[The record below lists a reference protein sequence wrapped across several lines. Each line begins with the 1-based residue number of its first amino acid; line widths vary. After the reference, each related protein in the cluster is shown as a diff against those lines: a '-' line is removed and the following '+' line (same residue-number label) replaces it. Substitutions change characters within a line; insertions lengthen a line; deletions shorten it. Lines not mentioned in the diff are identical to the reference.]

1 MSESTVNIA
10 NETVN
15 TDDVENDAEVTDETA
30 ANDVDTDTETEAP
43 SAPSDITP
51 FFAAR
56 VVNFRLEAE
65 GIDKTVTPQMMYTYA
80 KKGLIDSNYA
90 TRSDGEKIRFDGEAF
105 KTWLTK
111 YVKNDTVAG
120 SVDIETLA
128 AQYL

>member
-1 MSESTVNIA
+1 MSESTGNIA

-30 ANDVDTDTETEAP
+30 ANDVDTDTETEVP
-43 SAPSDITP
+43 SVPSDITP
-51 FFAAR
+51 FYAHQ

-65 GIDKTVTPQMMYTYA
+65 GIDKTVTPQMMYSYA

-90 TRSDGEKIRFDGEAF
+90 TRSKGEKIYFNGEAF
-105 KTWLTK
+105 KNWLAK
-111 YVKNDTVAG
+111 YVKNDQVAG

-128 AQYL
+128 AQYI